1 MEIAQKKAEE
11 YNRLYHGIFI
21 HSLYWTE
28 ENVNDLVNLKQSGK
42 KAEICVSTIRSNSVY
57 RDENNSIVIVGFGKI
72 KELYDFDAYTKQLS
86 DGSRIATSPR
96 LKDERLHGIDK
107 DFNGYDETHHYDEGI
122 MDFNTAEVVFASV
135 PKTTNQEW
143 IGRGTPPPSNSQKY
157 VNIVKTLK
165 QLNPNIK
172 IISPQEFGRIKS
184 IKELLN
190 LTYKLKEEQGDKELM
205 KEPLHKYE
213 EGISSIK
220 FKEYFTFI

>member
-1 MEIAQKKAEE
+1 
-11 YNRLYHGIFI
+11 
-21 HSLYWTE
+21 
-28 ENVNDLVNLKQSGK
+28 
-42 KAEICVSTIRSNSVY
+42 
-57 RDENNSIVIVGFGKI
+57 
-72 KELYDFDAYTKQLS
+72 
-86 DGSRIATSPR
+86 
-96 LKDERLHGIDK
+96 
-107 DFNGYDETHHYDEGI
+107 

-184 IKELLN
+184 SKELLN